1 MDCSMSGLPVT
12 SWQIDGEKI
21 ETVTDFIFLDYKI
34 TGDFDCSHEI
44 KRFLLLGRKA
54 ITNPDSILKSRD
66 SASKEV
72 HSQSYNFS
80 SSHVQMWELD
90 HKEGWVP
97 KNWCFQTVVLEKKFE
112 SSLDCIEIKPVNPK
126 GNQLWIFI
134 GRTDT
139 ESEAPL
145 FWPPDVMNQ
154 LIRKDPY
161 AGKDWRQEMG
171 VIEDEMVGW
180 HHQLSGLEFEQTPGD
195 SEDREAWYAA
205 AHGVAEIQT

>member
-1 MDCSMSGLPVT
+1 MST
-12 SWQIDGEKI
+12 E
-21 ETVTDFIFLDYKI
+21 EMM
-34 TGDFDCSHEI
+34 
-44 KRFLLLGRKA
+44 
-54 ITNPDSILKSRD
+54 
-66 SASKEV
+66 
-72 HSQSYNFS
+72 FS
-80 SSHVQMWELD
+80 
-90 HKEGWVP
+90 
-97 KNWCFQTVVLEKKFE
+97 NCVLEKTLKSPLGSKE
-112 SSLDCIEIKPVNPK
+112 TPK

-195 SEDREAWYAA
+195 SEDREAALLPSTWLQRVGHDLASEQQQYACLC
-205 AHGVAEIQT
+205 VCV

>member
-1 MDCSMSGLPVT
+1 MM
-12 SWQIDGEKI
+12 
-21 ETVTDFIFLDYKI
+21 
-34 TGDFDCSHEI
+34 
-44 KRFLLLGRKA
+44 
-54 ITNPDSILKSRD
+54 
-66 SASKEV
+66 
-72 HSQSYNFS
+72 FS
-80 SSHVQMWELD
+80 
-90 HKEGWVP
+90 
-97 KNWCFQTVVLEKKFE
+97 NCVLEKTLKSPLGSKE
-112 SSLDCIEIKPVNPK
+112 TPK

-161 AGKDWRQEMG
+161 AGKDWRQGMG

-195 SEDREAWYAA
+195 SEDREAALLPSTWLQRVGHDLASEQQQYACLC
-205 AHGVAEIQT
+205 VCV